1 MPGRKWLKICLDN
14 NPGMVLYGVV
24 EGNHAPTNQQNQKD
38 INAMRTINSFA
49 SLNSRRLPTPLDR
62 EQLRTLA
69 PSIFADAPHSR
80 TSARYSFLP
89 TASVLDGLQAE
100 GWIPVR
106 VQEQRVRDESREG
119 FQKHIIRFAHRDH
132 LDLAKVGDLRPEL
145 VLLNSHDR
153 SSGYQ
158 LHAGLFRLACLNG
171 LVVSDSAL
179 NRIGISHV
187 GFEPGKVIEAS
198 VEIVKEIPRLLDS
211 VKALRATSLE
221 AHERLAFA
229 EAATLLR
236 YDSIETAPVR
246 PQTLLETRRSQDA
259 SPDIFTTLNVVQ
271 ENVIQGGQRDYG
283 KVNRDE
289 FGRVIRSKKTRA
301 VNSID
306 GNVALNKALWHLAE
320 ALKAAKQ
327 N

>member
-1 MPGRKWLKICLDN
+1 MRDLCRSGLSKAITPRR
-14 NPGMVLYGVV
+14 
-24 EGNHAPTNQQNQKD
+24 TNENERHK
-38 INAMRTINSFA
+38 AMRTINSFA

-89 TASVLDGLQAE
+89 TASVLDGLQSE
-100 GWIPVR
+100 GWFPVR
-106 VQEQRVRDESREG
+106 VQEQRVRDDSREG

-171 LVVSDSAL
+171 LVVSDSTF
-179 NRIGISHV
+179 NRVSISHV

-211 VKALRATSLE
+211 VKALRATTLE
-221 AHERLAFA
+221 QHERLAFA

-236 YDSIETAPVR
+236 YDSIEAAPVR
-246 PQTLLETRRSQDA
+246 PVALLDVRRNQDS

-271 ENVIQGGQRDYG
+271 ENIVQGGQRDHGKQALDEYG
-283 KVNRDE
+283 R
-289 FGRVIRSKKTRA
+289 RIRAKKTRA

-320 ALKAAKQ
+320 ALKTAKA
-327 N
+327 